1 MYNSLRPFRQPVDCH
16 APTDSQQVRE
26 EYRAGASVVIH
37 HHPLSYLARA
47 SIIRN
52 PVCFEKAVTP
62 VDAEN
67 GSPIW
72 KIFDLNGLLL
82 FTYDALELADS
93 RTQLGI
99 LRARMMSY
107 DRSERS
113 DKRHKSGDRYHPYS
127 QQGSHRSHGQSD
139 DRQKNDR
146 QGSDRQGG
154 GGNYRNN
161 NNNNYS
167 RDNNRILVLDAT
179 KGTEVFQQSRE
190 PSEGYTHHVSNTLD
204 VDTQESVVVALLFDD
219 KIRSVNALPLDMCE
233 FDIILEHFLFK
244 ARTLLSHAEKVSA
257 TIHRHDCLTFSSIHD
272 QPIVSE
278 ISGPNTPSS
287 LCAWHRLELKELKDH
302 VQELL
307 EQVLFA
313 AVVSP
318 WGAHWC
324 SVDKKK
330 RRSNENMYR
339 LPWIQIYSDASKKGL
354 GLSTLRSGESGL
366 PMPLTTTK
374 ALRGELSTHDCVSI
388 SFFSSQNLETTT
400 FIAVV
405 SRQLRRMTE
414 KSGQLFQNIDQQ
426 TEFIALMTMAF
437 VARVLNM
444 RTRDPTLR
452 EALMP
457 EAHSSPFSIH
467 PGSTKMRS
475 RNLKQH
481 HLVERG

>member
-374 ALRGELSTHDCVSI
+374 ALRAQKDDGEI
-388 SFFSSQNLETTT
+388 WA
-400 FIAVV
+400 II
-405 SRQLRRMTE
+405 
-414 KSGQLFQNIDQQ
+414 QNIDQQ
-426 TEFIALMTMAF
+426 TEF
-437 VARVLNM
+437 RVDDDGILWQG
-444 RTRDPTLR
+444 TKLCVLEDPTLR
-452 EALMP
+452 EALMT

-467 PGSTKMRS
+467 PGSTKMYHD
-475 RNLKQH
+475 LKQH
-481 HLVERG
+481 FWWSGMKRDVATFVSKCLTCQQVKIEHWL